1 MASKSK
7 IENEIKGH
15 QPQRHIYTPLGMCVC
30 NMKTMQQM
38 LSEISQKADLHPLGD
53 VFMQDE
59 SKPVCVLKTNKS
71 TLDNS
76 PPPNYDRESKDECH
90 HVNNNPRYKWYVKTA
105 AFQVIAPT
113 GSNYGRKINVK
124 NRNKSTILIFL
135 PAIIELVQELL
146 ISNMHNK
153 LEEDTCENVEVIV
166 PTRSNYWR
174 KMRKIAINRPFWIF
188 FQPLLNLSKNYLLV
202 TCITNLKRI
211 CEKLFKL
218 SRPQGQIIDVKWEKS
233 Q

>member
-1 MASKSK
+1 MFWNIYHSQYQWFGRV
-7 IENEIKGH
+7 IK
-15 QPQRHIYTPLGMCVC
+15 QI
-30 NMKTMQQM
+30 
-38 LSEISQKADLHPLGD
+38 
-53 VFMQDE
+53 
-59 SKPVCVLKTNKS
+59 NKS

-76 PPPNYDRESKDECH
+76 PPPNYDKESKDECH
-90 HVNNNPRYKWYVKTA
+90 HVNNNPRYKWYVKPA

-113 GSNYGRKINVK
+113 RSNYGRKINVK

-146 ISNMHNK
+146 ISNMQNK
-153 LEEDTCENVEVIV
+153 LEEDNCENVEVIA

>member
-1 MASKSK
+1 MRLTKMFSIGVIK
-7 IENEIKGH
+7 IKVDIWEGGYYNKNVVVNWWDEWCTDDDVGVGVIGH
-15 QPQRHIYTPLGMCVC
+15 GELLRAFSFARP
-30 NMKTMQQM
+30 
-38 LSEISQKADLHPLGD
+38 ISG
-53 VFMQDE
+53 
-59 SKPVCVLKTNKS
+59 SG
-71 TLDNS
+71 
-76 PPPNYDRESKDECH
+76 
-90 HVNNNPRYKWYVKTA
+90 HV
-105 AFQVIAPT
+105 FQVIAPT
-113 GSNYGRKINVK
+113 RSNYGRKINVK
-124 NRNKSTILIFL
+124 NRNKSTIFIFL

-153 LEEDTCENVEVIV
+153 LEEDTCENVEVIA

>member
-1 MASKSK
+1 MLLSRAWTASLICSNGATYFTNLHFGV
-7 IENEIKGH
+7 ILTSH
-15 QPQRHIYTPLGMCVC
+15 FCVVY
-30 NMKTMQQM
+30 
-38 LSEISQKADLHPLGD
+38 I
-53 VFMQDE
+53 
-59 SKPVCVLKTNKS
+59 NKS

-76 PPPNYDRESKDECH
+76 PPPNYDKESKDECH
-90 HVNNNPRYKWYVKTA
+90 HVNNNPRYKWYVKPA

-113 GSNYGRKINVK
+113 RSNYGRKINVK

-174 KMRKIAINRPFWIF
+174 KMRKIAINRPFWNF
-188 FQPLLNLSKNYLLV
+188 FQPLLN
-202 TCITNLKRI
+202 
-211 CEKLFKL
+211 
-218 SRPQGQIIDVKWEKS
+218 
-233 Q
+233 